1 MALMALALAAC
12 AEEKPLEGVE
22 GSVLGF
28 VGGVAAEEPRAAL
41 VGRQVLASGGSAAD
55 AATAMYFTLSV
66 TYPSAAGLGGG
77 GVCLVH
83 DVESGKIETL
93 RFLPGQPADPAP
105 SGTVRTA
112 VPGNPAG
119 FFALHARFG
128 NQPWAA
134 HVSRAEQLA
143 RFGTRASRALAWDIA
158 WARAWLRPH
167 RQSWNILAPDGQPL
181 KEGQFLRQ
189 IDLAGILSSL
199 RARGPGE
206 FYRGRLSG
214 EFAHAVRL
222 AGGSMTLEDLRAY
235 KPSWGT
241 TIEVATGNHSA
252 HFADAPSAGRA
263 AAILYALLAA
273 DDAFEDLGGDA
284 RLHLIAEASSSAA
297 GELLADPQ
305 APPIGGTEKR
315 PRLISESYVNRLARN
330 LASGRHRPASIGIGQ
345 APGGIGASSSTGF
358 VAADRTGSAV
368 ACSLTMNAPFGSGRM
383 AQGTGVFM
391 AAAPTRPAPLSPVIV
406 LNPNTQQVHFAAAGG
421 GAPATPEAV
430 PAVAAATMLAEIPLK
445 EALALRRVSRPGNGD
460 TTYFEAGMD
469 GRSLQFLR
477 GRGHRLREAAV
488 LGRVS
493 ALHCRAGLQRE
504 PEQCR
509 FAVDSRSHGLAAT
522 AEQ

>member
-1 MALMALALAAC
+1 MAFAALGLAAC
-12 AEEKPLEGVE
+12 VEEKPLEGVE
-22 GSVLGF
+22 GFVRGF
-28 VGGVAAEEPRAAL
+28 AGGVAVEEPRAAL

-66 TYPSAAGLGGG
+66 TYPSAASLGGG
-77 GVCLVH
+77 GVCLVY
-83 DVESGKIETL
+83 DVEGKKIETL
-93 RFLPGQPADPAP
+93 RFLPGQPANPAP
-105 SGTVRTA
+105 PGTVRNA

-128 NQPWAA
+128 TLPWAT

-143 RFGTRASRALAWDIA
+143 RFGTQASRALAWDIA

-167 RQSWNILAPDGQPL
+167 RQSWNILAPGGRPL

-214 EFAHAVRL
+214 EFARAVRL
-222 AGGSMTLEDLRAY
+222 AGGSMTLEDLQAY

-241 TIEVATGNHSA
+241 TIEVELGNHSA

-263 AAILYALLAA
+263 AAVLYALLAA
-273 DDAFEDLGGDA
+273 DDAYEDLGGAA
-284 RLHLIAEASSSAA
+284 RLHLVAEASSSAA

-305 APPIGGTEKR
+305 APPIAGTKKR
-315 PRLISESYVNRLARN
+315 PRLISESYVNRLAG
-330 LASGRHRPASIGIGQ
+330 SIDPGRHRPASTGIGQ
-345 APGGIGASSSTGF
+345 APDGIGASSTTGF

-368 ACSLTMNAPFGSGRM
+368 ACSLTMNAPFGSGRV
-383 AQGTGVFM
+383 APGTGVFI
-391 AAAPTRPAPLSPVIV
+391 AAAPARPAPLSPVIV
-406 LNPNTQQVHFAAAGG
+406 LNPNTGQVHFAAAGG
-421 GAPATPEAV
+421 GTPATPEAV

-469 GRSLQFLR
+469 EGSLRYLRS
-477 GRGHRLREAAV
+477 RGHRLREAAV

-493 ALHCRAGLQRE
+493 ALHCPAGLERG
-504 PEQCR
+504 PELCR
-509 FAVDSRSHGLAAT
+509 FAVDTRSHGLAAA